1 MENKLEEI
9 RAEIVYGIC
18 FFVFVYTIFSCMF
31 ICDNSKIID
40 QNDRIIQQN
49 DSIKNELIKLNN

>member
-1 MENKLEEI
+1 MKNKLEEI
-9 RAEIVYGIC
+9 RVEIVYGTC
-18 FFVFVYTIFSCMF
+18 FFVFVFTIFSCIF
-31 ICDNSKIID
+31 SCDCSKIIQ